1 VLDISAQSFSVRQ
14 VLAFATSL
22 QIKAHE
28 IQFVA
33 EIIGRRR
40 NARVASITSALT
52 QQRLGWKPTSL
63 GLIADISRPGY
74 FG

>member
-1 VLDISAQSFSVRQ
+1 
-14 VLAFATSL
+14 LAFATSL

-28 IQFVA
+28 IQLVA
-33 EIIGRRR
+33 EITGRRR
-40 NARVASITSALT
+40 NAPVASITSALT
-52 QQRLGWKPTSL
+52 QQRLGRKPTGL